1 MRALT
6 VGGAMVDT
14 IAIVDDVLIER
25 MSMSNAGKT
34 FLLLEQGSKTEASSI
49 STHCGGGAINAG
61 VGLARLGYEVTVLAK
76 VGEDAR
82 AELVRQK
89 LASEGIGAQG
99 LRVTEAAPT
108 GSSAI
113 ISAHDRNAAIFTFRG
128 ANTLLTQ
135 ADIEPALFDTDLVYI
150 STLSG
155 GSADLLP
162 HLLQQGAPSTRFAVN
177 PGVRQITTRFHT
189 VSQLLPQIGILAVNR
204 LEAEAF
210 VRQAVAEIAGSENLT
225 LRRIAAASLKFAYEA
240 DGAPRS
246 DVARALIGGLIQ
258 LGAQTV
264 LLTDGR
270 HGAYVGSEREVLYC
284 PALEV
289 PVVSSA
295 GAGDAFA
302 STFAGVWAELGDA
315 ASALIAATVNAS
327 AVVTQVD
334 SQSGLLCADELALRV
349 LDVRGQLDVQ
359 RFGSG

>member
-1 MRALT
+1 MI
-6 VGGAMVDT
+6 DT

-61 VGLARLGYEVTVLAK
+61 VGLARLGFDVTVLAK

-89 LASEGIGAQG
+89 LASEGINPQG

-108 GSSAI
+108 GASAI

-135 ADIEPALFDTDLVYI
+135 ADILPELFEADLVYI

-162 HLLQQGAPSTRFAVN
+162 HLLQQGGGSPLFAVN

-189 VSQLLPQIGILAVNR
+189 VARLLPQIGILALNR

-225 LRRIAAASLKFAYEA
+225 LRRIAASSLKFVYEA

-246 DVARALIGGLIQ
+246 DVARALIDGLLQ
-258 LGAQTV
+258 LGARTV

-270 HGAYVGSEREVLYC
+270 FGAYVGSEQEVLHC

-302 STFAGVWAELGDA
+302 STFSGIWAAQGDA
-315 ASALIAATVNAS
+315 ASALTAATVNAS

-334 SQSGLLCADELALRV
+334 SQSGLLAAAELSRRV
-349 LDVRGQLDVQ
+349 VEARNQLEVR
-359 RFGSG
+359 RFASG